1 MHTRSSCQ
9 QRLKV
14 AVPFAKPGPGAA
26 SGPPERICE
35 LSVRQLSDTTASAA
49 AMSEGLMP
57 RLEHVRVGR
66 DGLPLPGTTII
77 AAISCAEQVNRACVH
92 LLNEGTR
99 ALRGGGCGG
108 SREGGGARQLVLWR
122 VWASQGRPP
131 ALSLRHLP
139 EIINKYTARSAG
151 RRAPPMNSLCLR
163 WQGVCVCSLA
173 TDERTHD
180 G

>member
-1 MHTRSSCQ
+1 MAAP
-9 QRLKV
+9 L
-14 AVPFAKPGPGAA
+14 AKPGPGAA

-57 RLEHVRVGR
+57 RLQHVRVGR
-66 DGLPLPGTTII
+66 DGLPLAGTAII
-77 AAISCAEQVNRACVH
+77 AAISCAEQVNGACVH

-99 ALRGGGCGG
+99 ALRGGGGGVCGG
-108 SREGGGARQLVLWR
+108 DGGGARQLVLWR

-151 RRAPPMNSLCLR
+151 SRAPPMNSLLAC
-163 WQGVCVCSLA
+163 GGEAMVPSGEA
-173 TDERTHD
+173 TDGRTHTKGGTD
-180 G
+180 ALP